1 MALFPLP
8 SCYIGTYIFNL
19 KKDYSHQ
26 YIKICKDKLK
36 KRLNDYLD
44 GCKTC
49 GLPCLLDKGTTCN
62 QSSLGKAQEECY
74 IWKKYKTRIKPIIV

>member
-8 SCYIGTYIFNL
+8 SCYISTYIFNL

-26 YIKICKDKLK
+26 YIKIFKDKLK
-36 KRLNDYLD
+36 KRLNEYLD

-49 GLPCLLDKGTTCN
+49 KWPGLLIKGYNVTRSN
-62 QSSLGKAQEECY
+62 QVGSEEECRV
-74 IWKKYKTRIKPIIV
+74 W